1 MEAYQQ
7 KFEQLNG
14 AVRVRFAPSPTGFL
28 HIGSAR
34 TALFNYLFAKANNGI
49 FILRIEDT
57 DRERSLKIYEDDILE
72 GLKWLGLNWDE
83 GPEIGGDY
91 GPYYQSQRIEI
102 YQQYL
107 ERLISEDKAYRC
119 FCTKEE
125 LTALKQEMQSRGEI
139 YKYNGK
145 CRNLTNQE
153 IESNLKENK
162 PFIVRL
168 KTPSIKV
175 TFNDLIRG
183 KITSDLSLLGDFT
196 ISRGF
201 NEPLY
206 NFTAAIDDYEMK
218 ITQVIRGEDHI
229 PNTSKQII
237 IQQLLGFDSP
247 LYAHIPL
254 ILGPDRS
261 KLSKRHGATSLKNYK
276 EDGYLSEALVNF
288 LALLGWHSSSDREIY
303 SLEELCREFSLD
315 RVQKS
320 GAIFNINK
328 LDWFNHYYL
337 GKKDLNDLL
346 PQALEFYFKEN
357 ILKPKEEEWL
367 FESASGE
374 VFDKNYLFK
383 VLSLLIERI
392 KKLSQLVE
400 LSDFFFKEP
409 QYNSDLLIWRDVT
422 KEKIKENLEKMLE
435 KINEIKEEDFTKE
448 NLEKAIMVLYQ
459 DDRGEFLW
467 PLRAC
472 LTGKESSPGPFEI
485 AEILGKEKTIK
496 RINYAINLLEK

>member
-14 AVRVRFAPSPTGFL
+14 TVRVRFAPSPTGFL

-34 TALFNYLFAKANNGI
+34 TALFNYLFAKSNNGI
-49 FILRIEDT
+49 FVLRIEDT
-57 DRERSLKIYEDDILE
+57 DRERSLKIYEEDILE

-83 GPEIGGDY
+83 GPEVGGDY

-102 YQQYL
+102 YKQYL
-107 ERLISEDKAYRC
+107 EKLIAEDKAYRC

-125 LTALKQEMQSRGEI
+125 LTALKQEMQSRGEV

-145 CRNLTNQE
+145 CLNLTKQE
-153 IESNLKENK
+153 IENNLKENK
-162 PFIVRL
+162 PFIIRL
-168 KTPSIKV
+168 KTPAIKI

-183 KITSDLSLLGDFT
+183 KITSDLSLLGDFA

-201 NEPLY
+201 DEPLY
-206 NFTAAIDDYEMK
+206 NFTAAVDDYEMK
-218 ITQVIRGEDHI
+218 ITHVIRGEDHI
-229 PNTSKQII
+229 PNTPKHII
-237 IQQLLGFDSP
+237 IQQFLGFESP

-261 KLSKRHGATSLKNYK
+261 KLSKRPAATSLKNYK
-276 EDGYLSEALVNF
+276 DDAYLPEASVNF
-288 LALLGWHSSSDREIY
+288 LPFLGWHSSSDREIY
-303 SLEELCREFSLD
+303 SLEELSREFSIE

-328 LDWFNHYYL
+328 LDWFNHFYL
-337 GKKDLNDLL
+337 NKKDLNDLL
-346 PQALEFYFKEN
+346 PQVLGFYFKEN
-357 ILKPKEEEWL
+357 ILKPYKEEWL

-374 VFDKNYLFK
+374 IFDKNYLFK
-383 VLSLLIERI
+383 VLNLLIERI

-409 QYNSDLLIWRDVT
+409 QYSFNLLIWKDLP
-422 KEKIKENLEKMLE
+422 KEKIKENLEKILE
-435 KINEIKEEDFTKE
+435 KIGEIEEQNFTKE
-448 NLEKAIMVLYQ
+448 NLEKVISLLYK

-496 RINYAINLLEK
+496 RINYALNLLEK